1 MTAMTCLSHAHYSA
15 FLHHSGRPNVPCT
28 WNPHTNDKV
37 NDNTESRHVMP
48 SHWLPLSLWV
58 PSKSVFNSLY
68 AMVKSKS
75 CVQSLSR
82 FQSNLR
88 VISGAF
94 PSILSSPRIALAGR
108 LTSAGRLFEL
118 VPLPAA
124 TLPLPRDFT
133 SCRALAAA
141 VLELLLRT
149 DFASFMFGKCTSQPR
164 PAFFFLLLFFFLMWC
179 LRCVRMTQ
187 QTASAGDQ
195 TQSDAKARPTGG
207 CAVRL

>member
-1 MTAMTCLSHAHYSA
+1 MTCLFAHYSA
-15 FLHHSGRPNVPCT
+15 FLYYSGRL
-28 WNPHTNDKV
+28 NPHTLDKV
-37 NDNTESRHVMP
+37 SNNKESRNIML
-48 SHWLPLSLWV
+48 SHWLPPSLWV
-58 PSKSVFNSLY
+58 PSKNVFNSLY

-94 PSILSSPRIALAGR
+94 PSILSFPRIWLAGR

-124 TLPLPRDFT
+124 TLPLPRT
-133 SCRALAAA
+133 SPLTALAAA
-141 VLELLLRT
+141 LELYAPTLLLSCPVSVHGNLAG
-149 DFASFMFGKCTSQPR
+149 FLFFCCT
-164 PAFFFLLLFFFLMWC
+164 FFFFFKC
-179 LRCVRMTQ
+179 DVCVGMTQ

-195 TQSDAKARPTGG
+195 TQSD
-207 CAVRL
+207 V

>member
-1 MTAMTCLSHAHYSA
+1 M
-15 FLHHSGRPNVPCT
+15 
-28 WNPHTNDKV
+28 
-37 NDNTESRHVMP
+37 
-48 SHWLPLSLWV
+48 

-124 TLPLPRDFT
+124 SLPLPWDFT

-141 VLELLLRT
+141 VLELFAPTLLR
-149 DFASFMFGKCTSQPR
+149 SCSVSVHRNRGR
-164 PAFFFLLLFFFLMWC
+164 LFFLLHFYYYFFLM
-179 LRCVRMTQ
+179 
-187 QTASAGDQ
+187 
-195 TQSDAKARPTGG
+195 
-207 CAVRL
+207 

>member
-1 MTAMTCLSHAHYSA
+1 MTAMTRLSAHYSA
-15 FLHHSGRPNVPCT
+15 FLHHSGRPNPCT

-37 NDNTESRHVMP
+37 NNNTESRHTMP

-58 PSKSVFNSLY
+58 SSKSVFNSLY

-141 VLELLLRT
+141 VLELFAPTLLR
-149 DFASFMFGKCTSQPR
+149 FMFGKCTSQPR
-164 PAFFFLLLFFFLMWC
+164 PAFFSFCCFFF
-179 LRCVRMTQ
+179 
-187 QTASAGDQ
+187 
-195 TQSDAKARPTGG
+195 
-207 CAVRL
+207 